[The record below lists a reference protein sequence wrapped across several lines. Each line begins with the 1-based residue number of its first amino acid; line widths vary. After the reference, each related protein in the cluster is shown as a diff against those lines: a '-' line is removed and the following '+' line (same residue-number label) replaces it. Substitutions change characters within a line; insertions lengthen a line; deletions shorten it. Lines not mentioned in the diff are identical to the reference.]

1 MDTEISKEEQQ
12 RKDDAKKKIAK
23 LVYEFKEDIVDSGK
37 IKNYNEENVKMH
49 FITPLFKALG
59 WKMNDQNEVLYEE
72 NIYGKRADYLFIL
85 NGKKSL
91 IVEAKQP
98 NKSLALD
105 TTSGISVAKQV
116 ISYAWH
122 KQIPIA
128 VATDF
133 EELFVYHALT
143 KPLNPAKNLMLIEN
157 KDFSLKFT
165 EFIDKFE
172 LLWLLSRDS
181 FEGGRLDKYLK
192 KDAKKHKTVD
202 KSILE
207 DLVHIRNWL
216 TKDVK
221 KYNQDLPNEEID
233 EVVQKLIDRLIFI
246 RSVEDRGLENRK
258 DWLLS
263 IVNDAKEQ
271 RLKKTIIAE
280 LREVFK
286 HFDTVY
292 NSKLFAKARIDDDIK
307 ISNEVLGKVI
317 FGLYFGTASGRF
329 RYEFDQI
336 SVDLLGSIYEQYL
349 GMLLRS
355 TEKRV
360 KLEEGKSKRKK
371 MGIYYTPQYIV
382 DYIVRNT
389 VGEYMKGKSLKEIED
404 IKILDPAC
412 GSGSFLQRAYDE
424 VKEEVKRR
432 IENGEKHNVY
442 TELETV
448 DGEKKLK
455 LGQKQHI
462 IVRNIHGV
470 DLDEQAVEIAQLSLL
485 LKLLEGESSST
496 KKKRLPM
503 LRNNI
508 QCGNSLIDDYEIA
521 GDKAFKW
528 ESRFKD
534 IMDNGGFDVIV
545 GNPPYVRVQNLKY
558 NEIDYYKNN
567 FSSASKRT
575 DIYLMFYEKAI
586 NILNNGGRV
595 GFISSIQ
602 FINSEYGEGLRKLL
616 LKNKI
621 IEIIDFGDLPLFSNA
636 VTYTGIFII
645 EKGKPSDFLYT
656 HINSIDNI
664 EYQITNN
671 KRQKISINNL
681 SEKMWVLQGNEVKK
695 ILNKIN
701 NNPKLNEIAI
711 INTGCFTGKDESFFV
726 DDELIKKEKLEN
738 DIIKPVILGKE
749 PKRYILHIP
758 KRKSIY
764 PYQLVD
770 GKTKIIE
777 EKDLR
782 KNYPNTFK
790 YLQKHKKSLLS
801 RRDSRVS
808 FSESGRIWYSY
819 TRKGLLDIFNKE
831 KIIVGYITNT
841 NNFCIDEHKNIYGVG
856 RAFSISLNNPNYKL
870 NYLLAILCSKLYLFL
885 MKKECPIKKGGFFK
899 ISSAYL
905 NELPIK
911 KISPEQ
917 QKPFIKLAN
926 RMLDLNKQLQQ
937 EKSDSKR
944 ERLQQQIK
952 DTDYEIDQRVYKLY
966 GLTKEEIKI
975 VEDNLK

>member
-1 MDTEISKEEQQ
+1 METEISQEELQ
-12 RKDDAKKKIAK
+12 RKEAARKKIAK
-23 LVYEFKEDIVDSGK
+23 LVYKFKEEIVDSGR

-49 FITPLFKALG
+49 YITPLFKALG
-59 WKMNDQNEVLYEE
+59 WKMNDHNEVLYEE

-91 IVEAKQP
+91 IVEAKQS
-98 NKSLALD
+98 NKSLQLG
-105 TTSGISVAKQV
+105 TTSGTSVAKQV

-165 EFIDKFE
+165 DFIDKFE

-181 FEGGRLDKYLK
+181 FENSRLDKYLK

-221 KYNQDLPNEEID
+221 KYNQDLPKDEID

-263 IVNDAKEQ
+263 IINDAKEQ
-271 RLKKTIIAE
+271 RLRKTIIEE
-280 LREVFK
+280 LKEVFK
-286 HFDTVY
+286 HFDRVY
-292 NSKLFAKARIDDDIK
+292 NSKLFAKSRLDEDIR
-307 ISNEVLGKVI
+307 ISNDILGKVI

-382 DYIVRNT
+382 DYIVKNT

-424 VKEEVKRR
+424 VREEVKRR
-432 IENGEKHNVY
+432 IEKGEDNGIFD
-442 TELETV
+442 ELETV
-448 DGEKKLK
+448 DGEKKLF
-455 LGQKQHI
+455 LGQKQQ
-462 IVRNIHGV
+462 VLLRNIHGV

-508 QCGNSLIDDYEIA
+508 QCGNSLIDDYEVA

-534 IMDNGGFDVIV
+534 IMSEGGFDIII
-545 GNPPYVRVQNLKY
+545 GNPPYVRMNRIPANLRK
-558 NEIDYYKNN
+558 YYKNN
-567 FSSASKRT
+567 FDTAPQRFDLFSIFLEKSINLLKNKGKLGLILPDNLLT
-575 DIYLMFYEKAI
+575 NDHFDILRKFILDTCVIEKVFRIGSGAFKDATVSTVVI
-586 NILNNGGRV
+586 ILRKEEKESLKLKNKIEFIKDKISTNIEQNNILNNELYRMIETIPLSFKDIV
-595 GFISSIQ
+595 DLNEVFNISSGIQ
-602 FINSEYGEGLRKLL
+602 IWQ
-616 LKNKI
+616 NK
-621 IEIIDFGDLPLFSNA
+621 
-636 VTYTGIFII
+636 
-645 EKGKPSDFLYT
+645 
-656 HINSIDNI
+656 
-664 EYQITNN
+664 
-671 KRQKISINNL
+671 
-681 SEKMWVLQGNEVKK
+681 
-695 ILNKIN
+695 
-701 NNPKLNEIAI
+701 
-711 INTGCFTGKDESFFV
+711 KDA
-726 DDELIKKEKLEN
+726 D
-738 DIIKPVILGKE
+738 
-749 PKRYILHIP
+749 
-758 KRKSIY
+758 
-764 PYQLVD
+764 
-770 GKTKIIE
+770 
-777 EKDLR
+777 
-782 KNYPNTFK
+782 
-790 YLQKHKKSLLS
+790 KHK
-801 RRDSRVS
+801 
-808 FSESGRIWYSY
+808 
-819 TRKGLLDIFNKE
+819 
-831 KIIVGYITNT
+831 
-841 NNFCIDEHKNIYGVG
+841 
-856 RAFSISLNNPNYKL
+856 
-870 NYLLAILCSKLYLFL
+870 NYLLGNKKDDTYKKALIGKDISKYSLKFSNNFVLYDKKKLERSREENIFLQNEKIVMKYIGNKLIATLDNEKHYALKSVVMLYTKSNEFSIKYLLTLINSKLLQYIYDSKLGEHYPRVNL
-885 MKKECPIKKGGFFK
+885 SYVK
-899 ISSAYL
+899 S
-905 NELPIK
+905 LPIR

-917 QKPFIKLAN
+917 QKSFIKLAD

-952 DTDYEIDQRVYKLY
+952 DTDYEIDQMVYKLY
-966 GLTKEEIKI
+966 NLTPKEIKI
-975 VEDNLK
+975 VEESLK